1 MMDLILGVAIVA
13 ALLGLGYLW
22 LIPPLRQAQEQTLA
36 LAAKARRAE
45 HAAEPRVRTRAS
57 A

>member
-1 MMDLILGVAIVA
+1 MMDLILGIAIVA

-22 LIPPLRQAQEQTLA
+22 LIPPLRQAQEGMLELA
-36 LAAKARRAE
+36 EMARRAE
-45 HAAEPRVRTRAS
+45 HASEPRARTQAS